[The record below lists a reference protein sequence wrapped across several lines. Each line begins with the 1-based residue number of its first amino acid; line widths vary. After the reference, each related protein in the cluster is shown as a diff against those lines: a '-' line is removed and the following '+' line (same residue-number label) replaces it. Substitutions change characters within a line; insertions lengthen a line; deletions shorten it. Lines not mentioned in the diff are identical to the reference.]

1 MAGILTYIGVMALV
15 SVWIIGWLGIALLAG
30 AVFDLPPKTCAL
42 LGALLGPLGV
52 IASIFTGFAV
62 RKNDIA
68 ASGRELFGRAAS
80 RTKITKE
87 ELMRRRSAG
96 DDPFS

>member
-1 MAGILTYIGVMALV
+1 MAGIFTYIGVMTLV
-15 SVWIIGWLGIALLAG
+15 GVWTVGWLGIALLAG

-52 IASIFTGFAV
+52 IASVFTGFAT
-62 RKNDIA
+62 RKDDIA
-68 ASGRELFGRAAS
+68 ASGKELFGRAAT

-87 ELMRRRSAG
+87 ELMRRRRTE